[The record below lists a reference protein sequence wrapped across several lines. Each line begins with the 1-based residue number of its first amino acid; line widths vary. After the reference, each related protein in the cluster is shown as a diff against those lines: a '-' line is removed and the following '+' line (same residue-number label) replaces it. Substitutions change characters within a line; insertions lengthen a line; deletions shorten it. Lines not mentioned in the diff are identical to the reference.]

1 MRKWICAGVL
11 AILAVLAWGCQGV
24 EPEKRAY
31 PLVMA
36 FDWEEGQY
44 RVIYGMANLAVS
56 TGQGKSAQDTS
67 AGGQQTILFE
77 GKNMEEIV
85 ALYNETQEYYLD
97 LGHVQAVIFGKNLM
111 ASEEEYGKILSYME
125 DNPVIGD
132 GAAVFVSSDP
142 ERIMKLNGG
151 KIESLGTYLTG
162 IYENRPGGR
171 SKEMVTLKNM
181 YRSWNEDKKTEKLP
195 DLDVKEDFPKISA

>member
-85 ALYNETQEYYLD
+85 ALYNEPRNIIWIW
-97 LGHVQAVIFGKNLM
+97 GMFR
-111 ASEEEYGKILSYME
+111 LS
-125 DNPVIGD
+125 
-132 GAAVFVSSDP
+132 FS
-142 ERIMKLNGG
+142 ERILWPV
-151 KIESLGTYLTG
+151 
-162 IYENRPGGR
+162 R
-171 SKEMVTLKNM
+171 KNTA
-181 YRSWNEDKKTEKLP
+181 K
-195 DLDVKEDFPKISA
+195 F